1 MIAEALLIGFLGGV
15 LAGTLGVGGGIL
27 FVPAL
32 TIGFSLSQLSAEATS
47 LLAIVPAA
55 AVGTWRQASYG
66 NVALREGVL
75 LGVLS
80 AGGALVGV
88 ALANLLPQRVLEL
101 AFATLLL
108 AVAVQLASRAVR
120 SLRGG
125 APGG

>member
-66 NVALREGVL
+66 NVALREGVA

-88 ALANLLPQRVLEL
+88 ALTNLLPQRVLEL